1 MTRDGAAAHPCRAL
15 EASGL
20 QLTTYNRFCKGTP
33 LTGNH
38 TDEDRKLTLITTHI
52 NADFDAVGSMLAAHK
67 LYPGSL
73 VVFPGFHEKNMK
85 NFIVSSMAY
94 LFNMVEFKNIDSD
107 KVERLVVVDTKQPS
121 RIGELESLLHR
132 PDIEIH
138 LYDHHPSLASDIP
151 ATVEI
156 SRQTG
161 ANVTLLVDLLREKNI
176 EISPDEA
183 TIMCL
188 GIFED
193 TGSFTYPSTSEHDFM
208 AAAFLR
214 SKGANLSTISD
225 LISKEMDSRQIALLN
240 DLLRNADHYNIN
252 GHNVVLTVVSCDEYI
267 PDMAFLVQKMLRIQ
281 NLTAL
286 FAIVLMKNKI
296 YIAAR
301 SRTPE
306 IDVGAAVRD
315 LGGGG
320 HSFAAAA
327 TIRDMTLAQTE
338 NRLLKILEKQLKSG
352 LKAKDIMSSPPIMAE
367 PDITCKNARQL
378 LSRYNVNA
386 LLVVWQGKS
395 TAKQQLKGFI
405 SRQVIEKA
413 LYHKLDDSTISEY
426 MTSEFAIVS
435 PGAGIEE
442 IQDKIIG
449 NNQRILP
456 VIEDDVIV
464 GVITRTDLLNS
475 LIRDAREKTLQPDQS
490 VLTTAHPKTK
500 KVLGFMK
507 ERLPDTIIR
516 MLHDIGETAEEMSF
530 TAYVVGGFVRD
541 LFLYRHNEDIDVVI
555 EGNGILFAEAFARK
569 KGLRIN
575 AYAKFGT
582 AVIIF
587 PDGFKI
593 DVASS
598 RMEHYK
604 FPAALPTVEM
614 SSIKLDLYRRD
625 FTINTLAICLN
636 TDRFGQLIDFFGGR
650 RDLKEG
656 VIRILHNL
664 SFVEDPTRVFRAVRF
679 EQRFGFTI
687 GKLTAGLI
695 ENAVKMDFFKR
706 LSGRRVFSEISHL
719 LKEEN
724 PISALLR
731 LKEFDLLKVIDPS
744 ITLDKKRS
752 EWLVSAKKVLSWY
765 DLLYTETKYMKWS
778 VYFLVLIREADQA
791 TADDLCRRFE
801 LSPRLRKL
809 FIEDR
814 ARAEECLNLLAQKL
828 PLKNSALYRHL
839 TGFHTELL
847 LFMMAVTRHEKIKK
861 AISVFVTDLQYV
873 RVSVTGKDIKKLGLK
888 PSPLYGKIFRELLA
902 EKLDGRIKT
911 FDDEIEYIKKYANT

>member
-1 MTRDGAAAHPCRAL
+1 MT
-15 EASGL
+15 
-20 QLTTYNRFCKGTP
+20 
-33 LTGNH
+33 
-38 TDEDRKLTLITTHI
+38 TDNPAEDQKLTLITTHI

-73 VVFPGFHEKNMK
+73 VVFPGFYEKSMK
-85 NFIVSSMAY
+85 NFIISSMAY

-107 KVERLVVVDTKQPS
+107 RVARLVVVDTKQPS
-121 RIGELESLLHR
+121 RIGELEALLSR

-138 LYDHHPSLASDIP
+138 IYDHHPSLSSDIS
-151 ATVEI
+151 ASLEV

-161 ANVTLLVDLLREKNI
+161 ANVTMLVDLLREKKI
-176 EISPDEA
+176 EITPDEA

-193 TGSFTYPSTSEHDFM
+193 TGSFTYPSTTEHDFM
-208 AAAFLR
+208 AAAYLR
-214 SKGANLSTISD
+214 GKGANLATISD
-225 LISKEMDSRQIALLN
+225 LISKEMDPRQIALLN

-252 GHNVVLTVVSCDEYI
+252 GYDVVLSVVSCDEYV
-267 PDMAFLVQKMLRIQ
+267 PDMAFLVQKMLRIE
-281 NLTAL
+281 NLNAL

-296 YIAAR
+296 YVAAR

-306 IDVGAAVRD
+306 INVGAAVRE

-327 TIRDMTLAQTE
+327 TIRKMTLAQTE
-338 NRLLKILEKQLKSG
+338 NRLLEILQKQLQSV
-352 LKAKDIMSSPPIMAE
+352 LTAKDIMSSPPIMAE
-367 PDITCKNARQL
+367 PDITCRKARKL

-386 LLVVWQGKS
+386 LLVVK
-395 TAKQQLKGFI
+395 TDKKNPAHQLKGFI

-413 LYHKLDDSTISEY
+413 LYHKLDDIAISEY
-426 MTSEFAIVS
+426 MTSEFASVG
-435 PGAGIEE
+435 PDAGIEE

-456 VIEDDVIV
+456 VTQSNVIV

-475 LIRDAREKTLQPDQS
+475 LIQDARGKTPQQDQS
-490 VLTTAHPKTK
+490 VLTMDHPKTK

-507 ERLPDTIIR
+507 ERLSGTIMD
-516 MLHDIGETAEEMSF
+516 MLRDIGEVAEEMGF

-541 LFLYRHNEDIDVVI
+541 LFLYRHNEDIDIVI
-555 EGNGILFAEAFARK
+555 EGNGIAFAETFARK

-582 AVIIF
+582 AVVIF

-593 DVASS
+593 DIASS
-598 RMEHYK
+598 RMEYYQ

-636 TDRFGQLIDFFGGR
+636 ADKFGQLIDFFGGR

-679 EQRFGFTI
+679 EQRFGFII

-744 ITLDKKRS
+744 ITLDRKLTD
-752 EWLVSAKKVLSWY
+752 WLISAKKVLSWY
-765 DLLYTETKYMKWS
+765 DLLYIETDYMKWS
-778 VYFLVLIREADQA
+778 VYFLILIRHADRSA
-791 TADDLCRRFE
+791 AEDLCTRFE
-801 LSPRLRKL
+801 LSPRYRKL

-814 ARAEECLNLLAQKL
+814 AKAEECLALLARRL
-828 PLKNSALYRHL
+828 PMKNSELYNRL
-839 TGFHTELL
+839 KGFRTEIL
-847 LFMMAVTRHEKIKK
+847 LFMMAVAGQEKIKK
-861 AISVFVTDLQYV
+861 AISLFVTDLQYV
-873 RVSVTGKDIKKLGLK
+873 RVSVTGKDIKKLGVP
-888 PSPLYGKIFRELLA
+888 PSPLYGKIFRELLS
-902 EKLDGRIKT
+902 EKLDGRIQT
-911 FDDEIEYIKKYANT
+911 IDDEIELIKQYADT

>member
-1 MTRDGAAAHPCRAL
+1 MHDRVPI
-15 EASGL
+15 
-20 QLTTYNRFCKGTP
+20 LTTKSP
-33 LTGNH
+33 A
-38 TDEDRKLTLITTHI
+38 EDQKLTLITTHI

-73 VVFPGFHEKNMK
+73 VVFPGFYEKSMK

-94 LFNMVEFKNIDSD
+94 LFNMVEFGNIDSER
-107 KVERLVVVDTKQPS
+107 VARLVVVDTKQPS
-121 RIGELESLLHR
+121 RIGELESLLSR

-138 LYDHHPSLASDIP
+138 VYDHHPSLSSDIS
-151 ATVEI
+151 ASIEV

-161 ANVTLLVDLLREKNI
+161 ANVTMLVDLLREKNI
-176 EISPDEA
+176 EITPDEA

-193 TGSFTYPSTSEHDFM
+193 TGSFTYPSTTEHDFM
-208 AAAFLR
+208 AAAYLR
-214 SKGANLSTISD
+214 GKGANLATISD
-225 LISKEMDSRQIALLN
+225 LISKEMDPRQIALLN

-252 GHNVVLTVVSCDEYI
+252 GYDVVLSVVSCDEYI
-267 PDMAFLVQKMLRIQ
+267 PDMAFLVQKMLRIE
-281 NLTAL
+281 NLNAL

-296 YIAAR
+296 YVAAR

-306 IDVGAAVRD
+306 INVGAAVRE

-327 TIRDMTLAQTE
+327 TIRKMTLAQTE
-338 NRLLKILEKQLKSG
+338 NRLLEILQKQLKSV
-352 LKAKDIMSSPPIMAE
+352 LTAKDIMSSPPIMAE
-367 PDITCKNARQL
+367 PDITCRKARQL

-386 LLVVWQGKS
+386 LLVVKTGKKS
-395 TAKQQLKGFI
+395 PTQQLKGFI

-413 LYHKLDDSTISEY
+413 LYHKLDDIAISEY
-426 MTSEFAIVS
+426 MTSEFASVG
-435 PGAGIEE
+435 PDAGIEE

-456 VIEDDVIV
+456 VMENDVIV

-475 LIRDAREKTLQPDQS
+475 LIQDARGKTPQQDQS
-490 VLTTAHPKTK
+490 VLTMDHPKTK
-500 KVLGFMK
+500 KVMGFMK
-507 ERLPDTIIR
+507 ERLSGTIMD
-516 MLHDIGETAEEMSF
+516 MLRHIGEVAEEMGF

-541 LFLYRHNEDIDVVI
+541 LFLYRHNEDIDIVI
-555 EGNGILFAEAFARK
+555 EGNGIAFAEAFARK

-582 AVIIF
+582 AVVIF

-593 DVASS
+593 DIASS
-598 RMEHYK
+598 RMEYYQ

-636 TDRFGQLIDFFGGR
+636 ADRFGQLIDFFGGR

-731 LKEFDLLKVIDPS
+731 LKEFELLKVIDPS
-744 ITLDKKRS
+744 ITLDKKLTD
-752 EWLVSAKKVLSWY
+752 WLISAKKVLSWY
-765 DLLYTETKYMKWS
+765 DLLYIETDYMKWS
-778 VYFLVLIREADQA
+778 VYFLILIRHADRA
-791 TADDLCRRFE
+791 AAEDLCTRFE
-801 LSPRLRKL
+801 LSPRYRKL
-809 FIEDR
+809 FIEEK
-814 ARAEECLNLLAQKL
+814 ARAEECLSLLARRL
-828 PLKNSALYRHL
+828 PMKNSELYNRL
-839 TGFHTELL
+839 KGFRTEIL
-847 LFMMAVTRHEKIKK
+847 LFMMAIAEHEKIKK
-861 AISVFVTDLQYV
+861 AISLYVTDLQYV
-873 RVSVTGKDIKKLGLK
+873 RVSVTGKDIQKLGMP

-902 EKLDGRIKT
+902 EKLDGRIQT
-911 FDDEIEYIKKYANT
+911 INDEIELIKQYADT

>member
-1 MTRDGAAAHPCRAL
+1 MT
-15 EASGL
+15 
-20 QLTTYNRFCKGTP
+20 
-33 LTGNH
+33 
-38 TDEDRKLTLITTHI
+38 TDNPAEDQKLTLITTHI

-73 VVFPGFHEKNMK
+73 VVFPGFYEKSMK
-85 NFIVSSMAY
+85 NFIISSMAY
-94 LFNMVEFKNIDSD
+94 LFNMFEFKNIDSD
-107 KVERLVVVDTKQPS
+107 RVARLVVVDTKQPS
-121 RIGELESLLHR
+121 RIGELEALLSR

-138 LYDHHPSLASDIP
+138 IYDHHPSLSSDIS
-151 ATVEI
+151 ASLEV

-161 ANVTLLVDLLREKNI
+161 ANVTMLVDLLREKKI
-176 EISPDEA
+176 EITPDEA

-193 TGSFTYPSTSEHDFM
+193 TGSFTYPSTTEHDFM
-208 AAAFLR
+208 AAAYLR
-214 SKGANLSTISD
+214 GKGANLATISD
-225 LISKEMDSRQIALLN
+225 LISKEMDPRQIALLN

-252 GHNVVLTVVSCDEYI
+252 GYDVVLSVVSCDEYV
-267 PDMAFLVQKMLRIQ
+267 PDMAFLVQKMLRIE
-281 NLTAL
+281 NLNAL

-296 YIAAR
+296 YVAAR

-306 IDVGAAVRD
+306 INVGAAVRE

-327 TIRDMTLAQTE
+327 TIRKMTLAQTE
-338 NRLLKILEKQLKSG
+338 NRLLEILQKQLQSV
-352 LKAKDIMSSPPIMAE
+352 LTAKDIMSSPPIMAE
-367 PDITCKNARQL
+367 PDITCRKARKL

-386 LLVVWQGKS
+386 LLVVK
-395 TAKQQLKGFI
+395 TDKKNPAHQLKGFI

-413 LYHKLDDSTISEY
+413 LYHKLDDIAISEY
-426 MTSEFAIVS
+426 MTSEFASVG
-435 PGAGIEE
+435 PDAGIEE

-456 VIEDDVIV
+456 VTQSNVIV

-475 LIRDAREKTLQPDQS
+475 LIQDARGKTPQQDQS
-490 VLTTAHPKTK
+490 VLTMDHPKTK

-507 ERLPDTIIR
+507 ERLSGTIMD
-516 MLHDIGETAEEMSF
+516 MLRDIGEVAEEMGF

-541 LFLYRHNEDIDVVI
+541 LFLYRHNEDIDIVI
-555 EGNGILFAEAFARK
+555 EGNGIAFAETFARK

-582 AVIIF
+582 AVVIF

-593 DVASS
+593 DIASS
-598 RMEHYK
+598 RMEYYQ

-636 TDRFGQLIDFFGGR
+636 ADKFGQLIDFFGGR

-679 EQRFGFTI
+679 EQRFGFII

-744 ITLDKKRS
+744 ITLDRKLTD
-752 EWLVSAKKVLSWY
+752 WLISAKKVLSWY
-765 DLLYTETKYMKWS
+765 DLLYIETDYMKWS
-778 VYFLVLIREADQA
+778 VYFLILIRHADRSA
-791 TADDLCRRFE
+791 AEDLCTRFE
-801 LSPRLRKL
+801 LSPRYRKL

-814 ARAEECLNLLAQKL
+814 AKAEECLALLARRL
-828 PLKNSALYRHL
+828 PMKNSELYNRL
-839 TGFHTELL
+839 KGFRTEIL
-847 LFMMAVTRHEKIKK
+847 LFMMAVAGQEKIKK
-861 AISVFVTDLQYV
+861 AISLFVTDLQYV
-873 RVSVTGKDIKKLGLK
+873 RVSVTGKDIKKLGVP
-888 PSPLYGKIFRELLA
+888 PSPLYGKIFRELLS
-902 EKLDGRIKT
+902 EKLDGRIQT
-911 FDDEIEYIKKYANT
+911 IDDEIELIKQYADT